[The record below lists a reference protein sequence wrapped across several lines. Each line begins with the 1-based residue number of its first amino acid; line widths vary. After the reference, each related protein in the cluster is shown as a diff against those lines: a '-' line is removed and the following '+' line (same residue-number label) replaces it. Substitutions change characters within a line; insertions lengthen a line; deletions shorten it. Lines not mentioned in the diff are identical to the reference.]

1 MKQKYGKIENENI
14 IFFAQ
19 NYIIEERTIDSFDL
33 ETLEPITNTCEFK
46 VFNPTQEQMIEQ
58 GWYPV
63 EYSQEVGENIIEDN
77 VLKIY
82 LGHTRTVEEAR
93 QNMQMQIDAYD
104 TSSAVNGFL
113 YNGQELWADKAT
125 RVGLV
130 NAAQAAK
137 TLGNETVSFGIQ
149 GFSITL
155 PCEQCLQ
162 MLYALEMYALAC
174 YNVTL
179 NHKNTVDSL
188 ENVEDIDNYNYTV
201 GYPEK
206 LNFEV

>member
-1 MKQKYGKIENENI
+1 MYGKIENGNVVFYNDKYVLIEKEVSI
-14 IFFAQ
+14 TDEETGE
-19 NYIIEERTIDSFDL
+19 IIETITD
-33 ETLEPITNTCEFK
+33 TFK
-46 VFNPTQEQMIEQ
+46 VYNPTEEDMRSI

-63 EYSQEVGENIIEDN
+63 ETINEVGENKIEDD

-82 LGHTRTVEEAR
+82 VGRERTIREAR
-93 QNMQMQIDAYD
+93 EAMHKLIDDYD
-104 TSSAVNGFL
+104 TSSAVNGFY
-113 YNGQELWADKAT
+113 YNGQEIWADKAT

-137 TLGNETVSFGIQ
+137 ALGNETVSFGIQ
-149 GFSITL
+149 GFALTL
-155 PCEQCLQ
+155 PCDQCIQ

-188 ENVEDIDNYNYTV
+188 DNVEDIDAYDYTI
-201 GYPEK
+201 GYPTK